1 MIYAL
6 TTSWPQSLTFSP
18 FFNVQTTE
26 QLTSPNCD
34 IILITLTVILFGEQF
49 GPWGYLTVWRHCW
62 LPKLMGCYWHLL
74 DRDQRCC

>member
-18 FFNVQTTE
+18 LFYVQTTE

-34 IILITLTVILFGEQF
+34 IVLITLTVILYHSSLAPG
-49 GPWGYLTVWRHCW
+49 
-62 LPKLMGCYWHLL
+62 
-74 DRDQRCC
+74 DI